1 MGKRPASAAAA
12 QPSRLDQSWVEGQH
26 QQQSLRRPVSAASSV
41 GSIGGNHAHRLP
53 RDVIERGEVTIMK
66 KSAGGDDYQQAKLRL
81 LGLAV

>member
-12 QPSRLDQSWVEGQH
+12 QPSRLDQSCEGQH
-26 QQQSLRRPVSAASSV
+26 QRQHLRRPVSAASSV
-41 GSIGGNHAHRLP
+41 GSIGSNHADRLP